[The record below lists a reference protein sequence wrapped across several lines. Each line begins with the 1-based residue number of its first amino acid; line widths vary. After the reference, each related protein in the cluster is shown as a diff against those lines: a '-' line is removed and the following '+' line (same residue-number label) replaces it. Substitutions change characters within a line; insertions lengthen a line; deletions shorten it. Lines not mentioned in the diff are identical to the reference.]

1 MPAASPRPES
11 TDSAAPLAAAMAVA
25 LLFTVPLVTLL
36 VRGSLSTTVEL
47 ATSSAVLEPLVR
59 SIQLGLTSAVVCAL
73 GGTAMA
79 WAVIRTDVP
88 GRGLLRVVAAV
99 PLVIPSFLGA
109 ATLSSAFA
117 PGGVLAELTGWKDL
131 PRPEGFFGA
140 VIVIS
145 MLSYPYV
152 YLPVAARL
160 AALPASLEE
169 SARLLGRRRREVFVE
184 VVLPQVAPAVV
195 AGAVLVF
202 LYAMADFAVVQ
213 LLRYDTLTR
222 VIYES
227 RNDPPMYR
235 AAGATL
241 ALAALLVVAI
251 EVRLSRRVLSAPAA
265 RGRAPRPSA
274 LGRWRWAVGVWAW
287 SVVGLAVLVP
297 TAVMVWWIVRS
308 ESRLGGIHGGLF
320 DPLVSSVSFGL
331 LSAVVSIAV
340 VLPVAYV
347 VQRRKGVVAS
357 LASAAM
363 VAGFALPGV
372 VIAIALVDLVLHVPV
387 ADRFYQTLPVLI
399 LAYVVHFGGQALRT
413 GQVAV
418 DTVPRRVSD
427 AARLLGAGR
436 WRRLRTVELPLMAP
450 VLAAGG
456 GMVLLNTLKELPAT
470 KLLSPAGTSTLATRA
485 WDAWE
490 AASFSQTGQA
500 GLTLL
505 AASAVL
511 GWLLVLRRIDR

>member
-1 MPAASPRPES
+1 MRVVSPRPERTS
-11 TDSAAPLAAAMAVA
+11 WLTPLVALAVATVFVVPLA
-25 LLFTVPLVTLL
+25 TLL

-47 ATSSAVLEPLVR
+47 ATSATVLEPLRR
-59 SIQLGLTSAVVCAL
+59 SVTLGLASAAACAVL
-73 GGTAMA
+73 GTAMA
-79 WAVIRTDVP
+79 WVVMRTDVP
-88 GRGLLRVVAAV
+88 GRRLLRVVAAV

-117 PGGVLAELTGWKDL
+117 PGGVLSEVTGWQDL
-131 PRPEGFFGA
+131 PRPEGLIGA
-140 VIVIS
+140 VVVIS

-169 SARLLGRRRREVFVE
+169 SARLLGRGRRQVFAE
-184 VVLPQVAPAVV
+184 IVLPQVSPAVV
-195 AGAVLVF
+195 AGSVLVF

-227 RNDPPMYR
+227 RNDPPVYR

-241 ALAALLVVAI
+241 AVAALVVVAV
-251 EVRLSRRVLSAPAA
+251 EMRLSRRLATTASVRSRIVRPAP
-265 RGRAPRPSA
+265 
-274 LGRWRWAVGVWAW
+274 LGRWRWVAGASAW
-287 SVVGLAVLVP
+287 TVVGLAVLVP
-297 TAVMVWWIVRS
+297 MAVMVWWIARS
-308 ESRLGGIHGGLF
+308 EQRVGSIDGDLVG
-320 DPLVSSVSFGL
+320 PLMSSVTFGVL
-331 LSAVVSIAV
+331 AAVCSVAV
-340 VLPVAYV
+340 VLPVAYLT
-347 VQRRKGVVAS
+347 RRGRGVVS
-357 LASAAM
+357 SVASAAM

-387 ADRFYQTLPVLI
+387 ADRLYQTLPVLI

-418 DTVPRRVSD
+418 DTVPQRLDD

-436 WRRLRTVELPLMAP
+436 WRRMRTVELPLMAP

-470 KLLSPAGTSTLATRA
+470 KLLSPPGTSTLATRA
-485 WDAWE
+485 WNAWE
-490 AASFSQTGQA
+490 AASFSQTGHA
-500 GLTLL
+500 GLVLL
-505 AASAVL
+505 GASGVL